1 MQTIKLWDKYFIPF
15 ISESEILA
23 RIQRIGEQIT
33 RDYKDKQLVLVSVL
47 NGSFMFTSDLAKQIK
62 TPLEIAFI
70 RYASYADTHSTGI
83 VKELIGFEA
92 NNINGKDIIIIED
105 IVDTGLTMK
114 KIMESLEKYQP
125 NSVKIASLL
134 LKPSALKC
142 DITIDYLGFEI
153 ENRFVVGYGM
163 DYNNLGRNLKELYVL
178 KNDFH

>member
-1 MQTIKLWDKYFIPF
+1 MQAIKLLDKYFIPF
-15 ISESEILA
+15 ISESEILG
-23 RIQRIGEQIT
+23 RVQRLGEQIT

-47 NGSFMFTSDLAKQIK
+47 NGSLMFTSDLAKQIK
-62 TPLEIAFI
+62 LPLEIAFV
-70 RYASYADTHSTGI
+70 RYASYSDTHSTGL

-92 NNINGKDIIIIED
+92 NTINGKDIIIVED

-114 KIMESLEKYQP
+114 KIMDSLEKYHP